1 MWSALSV
8 ETVMPSLM
16 MCDQLSNMGYARE
29 DASDIKR
36 KSDFLQQLTQ
46 MSLEG
51 SKRPFGKYVNLS
63 FISLLLRHNQK
74 IFGYLTYLK

>member
-16 MCDQLSNMGYARE
+16 MCDQLSMMGNAME

-36 KSDFLQQLTQ
+36 KSDSLQQLTQ

-63 FISLLLRHNQK
+63 FISLLSRHNQK
-74 IFGYLTYLK
+74 IFGYLI